1 MMTSKHWVDILAEEL
16 AGKLAERKKEVYIFN
31 GGLSVSGV
39 QHIGRLRGEIIL
51 PEVLRRTLESKGF
64 KVKQLLTLY
73 TQDAWKGKKPQLEA
87 FDNPQ
92 EARRYKGWPLIK
104 VPDPRGCHNNW
115 VEHYWSDFGPYIKE
129 FTDGKVEVVT
139 TTELYNGKMKEF
151 VLETLQKREQVRK
164 IINRY
169 RGRNKYPEGWI
180 PFEPICSNCGRID
193 RTVAVAYDEIRGLIE
208 YYCRA
213 CNHRGK
219 ARLEE
224 GKLNWRIEWTGVWK
238 VLEVD
243 FEPYGKD
250 HATPGGSRD
259 SCKEL
264 AAIVYKFNPPEG
276 EWYEWV
282 SLRIGGKE
290 ADMTSSGFVGI
301 TPKEWLDIAHP
312 QILRFIYVS
321 TNPKRR
327 VVIDLQEIP
336 RYYNDY
342 YRAERVYFG
351 LESTGNEGGDG
362 VLARSYELSH
372 PDRPPEKM
380 PIQIPYLHVA
390 LLVQN
395 LPRDNIFEHALLRLK
410 RTSHVSE
417 LGDYSK
423 AWLAGLVVKAL
434 NWVDTYAPESLK
446 FKVPREP
453 PMEVYKEVKHR
464 SELRVLAEKLARL
477 ESWDEGAIKEAMIE
491 VGGEMS
497 SNVRREFYKD
507 FYLAILGKPQ
517 GPRAAP
523 LLSVLDKEMVI
534 DRLKLAARGEEQ

>member
-1 MMTSKHWVDILAEEL
+1 MTSKHWVDILAEDL
-16 AGKLAERKKEVYIFN
+16 AKKLAKRNKKIYVFN

-51 PEVLRRTLESKGF
+51 PEILRRALESKGF
-64 KVKQLLTLY
+64 KIRQLLTLY

-87 FDNPQ
+87 FDNPH
-92 EARRYKGWPLIK
+92 EAKKYTGWPLIR
-104 VPDPRGCHNNW
+104 VPDPKGCHRNW

-139 TTELYNGKMKEF
+139 TTELYNDKMKEF
-151 VLETLQKREQVRK
+151 VLETLRKSEQVRTVVNK
-164 IINRY
+164 Y

-180 PFEPICSNCGRID
+180 PFEPICSSCGRID
-193 RTVAVAYDEIRGLIE
+193 STIAVGYDEGKGLVE
-208 YYCRA
+208 YYCKA
-213 CNHRGK
+213 CGHKGT

-264 AAIVYKFNPPEG
+264 AKEVYGFDPPEG

-301 TPKEWLDIAHP
+301 TPREWLEIAHP
-312 QILRFIYVS
+312 QILRFLYVS
-321 TNPKRR
+321 TNPRRR

-342 YRAERVYFG
+342 YRAERIYFG
-351 LESTGNEGGDG
+351 VESTGDENEDAI
-362 VLARSYELSH
+362 LSRSYELSH
-372 PDRPPEKM
+372 PGEPPER
-380 PIQIPYLHVA
+380 IPVQVSYTHIA

-395 LPRDNIFEHALLRLK
+395 LPRENIFEQAVTRLR
-410 RTSHVSE
+410 RTGHVSE
-417 LGDYSK
+417 LDDYSK
-423 AWLAGLVVKAL
+423 TWLEGLVIKAL
-434 NWVDTYAPESLK
+434 NWIERYAPDYLK
-446 FKVPREP
+446 FKVPKEP
-453 PMEVYKEVKHR
+453 PIEAYKEIKYSR
-464 SELRVLAEKLARL
+464 ELKALAEKLARL
-477 ESWDEGAIKEAMIE
+477 ESWDEESIKKAMIE
-491 VGGEMS
+491 IGGDMTS
-497 SNVRREFYKD
+497 KARREFYRD

-523 LLSVLDKEMVI
+523 LLSVLDKDMVVK
-534 DRLKLAARGEEQ
+534 RLKLAARGENN

>member
-1 MMTSKHWVDILAEEL
+1 MPSKHWVDTLAEDL
-16 AGKLAERKKEVYIFN
+16 AKKLADRKKKVYVFN
-31 GGLSVSGV
+31 GGLSVSGI

-51 PEVLRRTLESKGF
+51 PEILRRVLESKGF
-64 KVKQLLTLY
+64 KIRQLLTLY

-87 FDNPQ
+87 FDNPH
-92 EARRYKGWPLIK
+92 EARKYTGWPLIK
-104 VPDPRGCHNNW
+104 VPDPRGCHRNW

-129 FTDGKVEVVT
+129 FTDGRVEVVT

-151 VLETLQKREQVRK
+151 ALETLRKSEQVRGV
-164 IINRY
+164 INKY

-193 RTVAVAYDEIRGLIE
+193 STVSVAYDGEGLVE
-208 YYCRA
+208 YYCKA
-213 CNHRGK
+213 CGHKGK

-264 AAIVYKFNPPEG
+264 AIKVYGFNPPEG

-301 TPKEWLDIAHP
+301 TPREWLDIAHP
-312 QILRFIYVS
+312 QILRFLFVS
-321 TNPKRR
+321 TNPRRR
-327 VVIDLQEIP
+327 VTIDLQEIP

-351 LESTGNEGGDG
+351 VESTCNKDEDTI
-362 VLARSYELSH
+362 LSRSYELSH
-372 PDRPPEKM
+372 PSRPPERM
-380 PIQIPYLHVA
+380 PVQVPYTHVA

-395 LPRDNIFEHALLRLK
+395 LPKENMFEHAVARLK
-410 RTSHVSE
+410 RTGHVSV
-417 LGDYSK
+417 LDDYSRT
-423 AWLAGLVVKAL
+423 WLEGLVVKAL
-434 NWVDTYAPESLK
+434 NWVERYAPEYLK
-446 FKVPREP
+446 FKVPEEP
-453 PMEVYKEVKHR
+453 PYEVY
-464 SELRVLAEKLARL
+464 SEIRHSQELKALAEKLAQL
-477 ESWDEGAIKEAMIE
+477 ESWNEESIKKAMIE
-491 VGGEMS
+491 IGGGMS
-497 SNVRREFYKD
+497 SRVRREFYRD

-523 LLSVLDKEMVI
+523 LLSVLDKDIVVE
-534 DRLKLAARGEEQ
+534 RLKIAAGGENY